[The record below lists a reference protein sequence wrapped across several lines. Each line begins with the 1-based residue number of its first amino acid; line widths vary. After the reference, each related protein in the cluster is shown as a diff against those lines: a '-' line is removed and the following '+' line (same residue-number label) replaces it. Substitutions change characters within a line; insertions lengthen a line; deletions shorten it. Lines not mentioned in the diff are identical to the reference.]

1 MEQRKLTDRKKIRL
15 LFTLCFLTYF
25 STYLGRLNYS
35 ASLAEMIRT
44 EGFSRGMAGLIGTGF
59 FCTYGIGQLVSGF
72 LGDRL
77 NAKWMVFGGLLVSGT
92 MNCII
97 GFLHTTP
104 AMTAV
109 WCLNGMAQAFIWSPL
124 LHIMCELLDSQTRVK
139 FCLSINYSVPLGTVT
154 SYGLSAVMIGRL
166 GWRAAFWLPGMLV
179 TAMAVFWLAG
189 MRRFYTA
196 LQRAGCGE
204 ILKEQTDCGEGLK
217 VQPDR
222 REGEKEQPRNIS
234 MDKIFLSS
242 GLLFL
247 TVALCIQG
255 ALKDGVTA
263 WIPAYLQETHNIG
276 STASL
281 LGTMVIPICNL
292 LGVSLASFV
301 DRRLA
306 GNEVLSAS
314 VFFGTCGTALAVL
327 LCWGERSVALAL
339 GMLALATT
347 SMMAVNTLLIAVL
360 PSRFGRLGKA
370 SEVSGILNSCVYAG
384 CALST
389 YGIGALSEA
398 RGWNVTILLWSAG
411 AFAALGICL
420 GISGRWKA
428 YTGKTL

>member
-1 MEQRKLTDRKKIRL
+1 M
-15 LFTLCFLTYF
+15 
-25 STYLGRLNYS
+25 
-35 ASLAEMIRT
+35 
-44 EGFSRGMAGLIGTGF
+44 
-59 FCTYGIGQLVSGF
+59 
-72 LGDRL
+72 
-77 NAKWMVFGGLLVSGT
+77 
-92 MNCII
+92 
-97 GFLHTTP
+97 
-104 AMTAV
+104 
-109 WCLNGMAQAFIWSPL
+109 
-124 LHIMCELLDSQTRVK
+124 
-139 FCLSINYSVPLGTVT
+139 
-154 SYGLSAVMIGRL
+154 
-166 GWRAAFWLPGMLV
+166 
-179 TAMAVFWLAG
+179 
-189 MRRFYTA
+189 
-196 LQRAGCGE
+196 
-204 ILKEQTDCGEGLK
+204 
-217 VQPDR
+217 
-222 REGEKEQPRNIS
+222 
-234 MDKIFLSS
+234 
-242 GLLFL
+242 